1 MKRVATGGDTRHLTR
16 GLSLLLGVGD
26 PPESHGSRGTED
38 ALAAARTVLEGLARE
53 RPVVVLLD
61 DLHWADPAVVDAL
74 ASVGDHPWTGPILM
88 VGLTRP
94 ESALRRAPVAR
105 IELDAIPEDAMGELA
120 SLALGQTSFTPA
132 LRRIVTRAGGNPLFL
147 EESLSMLVEAGALV
161 STTSGWI
168 VADPAMLDRVPTT
181 VRAMI
186 AARLDGLPP
195 EEKWVLQ
202 CASVSGEIAWDR
214 LLDRLAP
221 GVEVR
226 TALRSLVSR
235 DLLRRRRGSHAKGST
250 EYVFKHALI
259 RDVAYGSLPREERTR
274 LHIEIAEWMEH
285 DANLPRE
292 PLDDLAHHY
301 SEAWRLSR
309 TKTAAKVP
317 EGLARSTSLYLGRW
331 ADETLKYQAL
341 AAESLYA
348 RAVEVDSAAPDEV
361 DPELRARHAI
371 GRAES
376 LIELGRH
383 DEAQDAATHAR
394 ELADRLDDEHLGAVR
409 SWRSGGSSPTWVTKP
424 RPRELLQ
431 RALASFEA
439 AGDVSGEAWATH
451 RLSEIS
457 TGPTTRRGWSTCAT
471 PTGSSWRR

>member
-1 MKRVATGGDTRHLTR
+1 MSSPGSPTRAGGRRIQALVKRVATGGDTRHLTR

-186 AARLDGLPP
+186 AARLDG
-195 EEKWVLQ
+195 
-202 CASVSGEIAWDR
+202 C
-214 LLDRLAP
+214 
-221 GVEVR
+221 
-226 TALRSLVSR
+226 
-235 DLLRRRRGSHAKGST
+235 H
-250 EYVFKHALI
+250 
-259 RDVAYGSLPREERTR
+259 RTR
-274 LHIEIAEWMEH
+274 SGCSNA
-285 DANLPRE
+285 PRS
-292 PLDDLAHHY
+292 P
-301 SEAWRLSR
+301 
-309 TKTAAKVP
+309 
-317 EGLARSTSLYLGRW
+317 ARS
-331 ADETLKYQAL
+331 
-341 AAESLYA
+341 
-348 RAVEVDSAAPDEV
+348 
-361 DPELRARHAI
+361 
-371 GRAES
+371 
-376 LIELGRH
+376 
-383 DEAQDAATHAR
+383 
-394 ELADRLDDEHLGAVR
+394 
-409 SWRSGGSSPTWVTKP
+409 
-424 RPRELLQ
+424 
-431 RALASFEA
+431 
-439 AGDVSGEAWATH
+439 
-451 RLSEIS
+451 
-457 TGPTTRRGWSTCAT
+457 RG
-471 PTGSSWRR
+471 TGSSTGLRPASKFEPPFAAWSRETSFADAADRTPRGRPSSSSSTP